1 LASLRD
7 LGGEASRDAVLGR
20 MYTRMEGRLYA
31 ADHELLYHGAV
42 PRWRNEAEHMLDGL
56 VEEGYVE
63 EDGAALRLTQ
73 RGRDYVERPR

>member
-1 LASLRD
+1 
-7 LGGEASRDAVLGR
+7 
-20 MYTRMEGRLYA
+20 MEVRLHP
-31 ADHELLYHGAV
+31 ADHALLYRGTV

-73 RGRDYVERPR
+73 RGRDYVERLAEAL